1 MKQKK
6 KPKSN
11 TKTKTNN
18 PKCYNLGKQ
27 KKNTVNS
34 KLADE
39 KKMIRAKINDT
50 ENKIKKINEMKQLVL
65 QKDKKIYKP
74 IPRQTKKKIKK
85 IKF

>member
-1 MKQKK
+1 
-6 KPKSN
+6 
-11 TKTKTNN
+11 
-18 PKCYNLGKQ
+18 
-27 KKNTVNS
+27 
-34 KLADE
+34 
-39 KKMIRAKINDT
+39 MIRAKINDT